1 MPTLRKSLVRI
12 ISLPLL
18 TLLPALAFA
27 AEGDVD
33 AGNTAWILTATA
45 LVLFMTVPGLSLFY
59 AGLVAL
65 VVAVGFLGFGLIA
78 GSGR

>member
-1 MPTLRKSLVRI
+1 MPSESRSRTFWSLWQV
-12 ISLPLL
+12 
-18 TLLPALAFA
+18 
-27 AEGDVD
+27 AE
-33 AGNTAWILTATA
+33 
-45 LVLFMTVPGLSLFY
+45 MQSRSLFY

>member
-1 MPTLRKSLVRI
+1 MPSESPFRTFWSRWQV
-12 ISLPLL
+12 
-18 TLLPALAFA
+18 
-27 AEGDVD
+27 AE
-33 AGNTAWILTATA
+33 
-45 LVLFMTVPGLSLFY
+45 MQSRSLFY

>member
-1 MPTLRKSLVRI
+1 MPSEFRSRTSWSRWRV
-12 ISLPLL
+12 
-18 TLLPALAFA
+18 
-27 AEGDVD
+27 AE
-33 AGNTAWILTATA
+33 
-45 LVLFMTVPGLSLFY
+45 MQSRSLFY